1 MIHFVVGIV
10 GDVCKRNPIFHISFI
25 SFLYSNAVNVLPL
38 NINKNNKIYVLCCIF
53 LFCFNIISIRLYMTM
68 ELCELSDPNTYLWK
82 NFFKPIL
89 KLNCCSG
96 NNMDFFFFHFFLHIF
111 QSDVEY
117 YQGHQ
122 IQFPLNLNIA
132 KPFGIVTD
140 KPFN

>member
-10 GDVCKRNPIFHISFI
+10 SDVCKINPIFHISFI

-53 LFCFNIISIRLYMTM
+53 LFCFNIISIRRLYMTM

-89 KLNCCSG
+89 KLNWCSG
-96 NNMDFFFFHFFLHIF
+96 NNMDFSFIIFLFSIYF
-111 QSDVEY
+111 KVMW
-117 YQGHQ
+117 
-122 IQFPLNLNIA
+122 NII
-132 KPFGIVTD
+132 KVIKYSSHST
-140 KPFN
+140 